1 MKHAIDNF
9 LKYRFLL
16 VELVKKGVKLKYRRS
31 YLGIIWTLLEPL
43 LTMVVLTVVFGTLFG
58 NTDKSFPVYILTGRL
73 IYTFFSQ
80 ATTGALKS
88 IQSNGAMIKKVY
100 VPKYLYPLSN
110 VLFNFVIFL
119 LSLVVL
125 FVVSIVLGVY
135 PTWRIIGI
143 IIPLIN
149 ILLLSF
155 GIGMILSTVGVYFRD
170 MEYLWSVGLML
181 VMYSCAIFYYPQV
194 ILESRYAW
202 ILKYNPIYRIIESF
216 RAAVF
221 GTAFNIK
228 GIIFA
233 FGFSIITII
242 AGLYIFK
249 KKQDNFI
256 LHI

>member
-1 MKHAIDNF
+1 
-9 LKYRFLL
+9 
-16 VELVKKGVKLKYRRS
+16 
-31 YLGIIWTLLEPL
+31 
-43 LTMVVLTVVFGTLFG
+43 
-58 NTDKSFPVYILTGRL
+58 
-73 IYTFFSQ
+73 
-80 ATTGALKS
+80 
-88 IQSNGAMIKKVY
+88 
-100 VPKYLYPLSN
+100 
-110 VLFNFVIFL
+110 
-119 LSLVVL
+119 
-125 FVVSIVLGVY
+125 
-135 PTWRIIGI
+135 
-143 IIPLIN
+143 
-149 ILLLSF
+149 
-155 GIGMILSTVGVYFRD
+155 
-170 MEYLWSVGLML
+170 ML